1 MARTKGSITNCG
13 HCYQEGHNR
22 RTCPDIKKEIERNPE
37 GYYARQKK
45 RDAASRRPRT
55 CSYCE
60 ESGHNRAT
68 CKTMKQDKTAYQHMN
83 WKYQNAVSATLRK
96 AGLSVGSIICR
107 ERYFEKKS
115 YYLITGIKIDMINLA
130 NWYSRGL
137 GNDGE
142 SSEGCI
148 QAKRIDIGNM
158 SEYDRSRQYNI
169 DVNMLLPRFSHEAIF
184 GPNEYDSSSQV
195 YTVVGPVS
203 VPKKYGFNRE
213 AGLGFMTHEDMKNGR
228 AHRTLN
234 HMKEKIKNSEI
245 G

>member
-1 MARTKGSITNCG
+1 MARTKGSITRCG
-13 HCYQEGHNR
+13 HCY
-22 RTCPDIKKEIERNPE
+22 
-37 GYYARQKK
+37 
-45 RDAASRRPRT
+45 
-55 CSYCE
+55 

-68 CKTMKQDKTAYQHMN
+68 CGTMKQDKTAYQHMN

-96 AGLSVGSIICR
+96 AGFSVGSIICR
-107 ERYFEKKS
+107 ERHENKS

-130 NWYSRGL
+130 TWYQRNL

-142 SSEGCI
+142 SSQGCI

-184 GPNEYDSSSQV
+184 GANEYDSSSQA

-213 AGLGFMTHEDMKNGR
+213 AGAGFMTHKDMKDGR

-234 HMKEKIKNSEI
+234 HMKKKIENSEI
-245 G
+245 R